1 MIEAQ
6 FNTKILVIRSDNGTE
21 FMQTTCLDF
30 FASKGILHQKSI
42 VKTPQQDGVVE
53 RKHRHLL
60 DTARALRFHASLPKV
75 FWSECVLSSPH
86 IINRLPMSNL
96 SWKSPFEV
104 LYKQTPDYSSLR
116 TIGCLCYA
124 ANLGERDKFEP
135 RAHKCILLGYTFG
148 YKGYKLFDLQTKKIF
163 HSRDVLFKENVF
175 PF

>member
-1 MIEAQ
+1 M
-6 FNTKILVIRSDNGTE
+6 
-21 FMQTTCLDF
+21 
-30 FASKGILHQKSI
+30 
-42 VKTPQQDGVVE
+42 
-53 RKHRHLL
+53 
-60 DTARALRFHASLPKV
+60 
-75 FWSECVLSSPH
+75 LSSTH

-104 LYKQTPDYSSLR
+104 LYNQTPDCSCLR

-124 ANLGERDKFEP
+124 SNLGERDKFEP

-175 PF
+175 PFKNSTVTHLSDPDKAAKDPIFPFLVPSFVPDSPQFHVSSPPVSFTGQHNPTNSPLTMFLLLHPLGHLHLCSILM